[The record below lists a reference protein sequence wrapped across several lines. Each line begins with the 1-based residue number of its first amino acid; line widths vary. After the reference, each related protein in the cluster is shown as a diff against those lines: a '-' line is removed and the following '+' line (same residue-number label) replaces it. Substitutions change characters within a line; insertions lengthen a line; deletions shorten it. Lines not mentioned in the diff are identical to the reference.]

1 MNLKIIKQTL
11 AAVIAVASFAT
22 TPGLAEAS
30 LSRRHVAAK
39 KKRHKF
45 ITLGRESKTVA
56 GSEEAGQRKHPA
68 VVKKKHHKFIT
79 LGNENKKVS
88 ELANQL
94 FETLG
99 KESKLKNDI
108 INIINNLNK
117 KENLYAQKSS
127 IAKFISDRVSARKDP
142 YIAQFKQV
150 VKLLAKCADDKE
162 AGRFVA
168 SCFDFIAFEQF
179 KVDLDF
185 ESVEKILKSLY
196 KHDDSEDLLI
206 SVIDGACFNDF
217 FKNASQ
223 DKINEI
229 LDLFLKYSNFNQ
241 PTDSFFESL
250 QSSQT
255 ENAEKKYMSPQ
266 KHMVQVIA
274 KLNCDGCFKN
284 CTQSQ
289 ISDILDIFSNY
300 FSFPF
305 VVKDAI
311 DVINNLIINGCFEN
325 CSQDS
330 IIKLKNL
337 LLKCPEYQ
345 DYEQDII
352 TITKNLI
359 VNDCFKN
366 CSQEVV
372 SEIINISLEFL
383 NSQDNAEYFAYIME
397 SSLNQGFL
405 NKYPQADLLKI
416 EDNLAD
422 WLENER
428 IQKYWTSIILNLFNQ
443 GFFEKCQK
451 NDVSKIIDGLAKCSA
466 NEKLRQNC
474 AVLISNFADCGF
486 FKNCDKDDILQIK
499 SILTNCVNDENSK
512 KYVANVV
519 KILLDWGFCQSE
531 KSEISQMINLL
542 YTCSSNQ
549 DAESYILDSVNILLN
564 KEWFIIYSD
573 NKFSNMQDEI
583 FLVSD
588 LLQKYYSKYEKKDF
602 SLENNTLYEMPIE
615 TYDDQDP
622 DVLSYIKRLS
632 DDLDRQSTNLQHNM
646 FDEN

>member
-1 MNLKIIKQTL
+1 MKRKIIKQTL
-11 AAVIAVASFAT
+11 AAVIAVSSFAT
-22 TPGLAEAS
+22 TPCSVEAGIFKN
-30 LSRRHVAAK
+30 HAVAK
-39 KKRHKF
+39 KKRRRF
-45 ITLGRESKTVA
+45 ITSSSGSA
-56 GSEEAGQRKHPA
+56 G
-68 VVKKKHHKFIT
+68 
-79 LGNENKKVS
+79 VS
-88 ELANQL
+88 ALANQL

-99 KESKLKNDI
+99 KEKKLKNDI

-117 KENLYAQKSS
+117 KENLYDQKPS
-127 IAKFISDRVSARKDP
+127 IAKFISDRVSSRKDP

-150 VKLLAKCADDKE
+150 VKLLAKCANNKE

-168 SCFDFIAFEQF
+168 SCFDFIASEQL

-196 KHDDSEDLLI
+196 KHDNSEDLLI

-229 LDLFLKYSNFNQ
+229 LNIFLKYSNVNHPADSLVEFLQ
-241 PTDSFFESL
+241 PN
-250 QSSQT
+250 QT

-274 KLNCDGCFKN
+274 KLNCEGRFKN

-289 ISDILDIFSNY
+289 ISNILDIFSNY
-300 FSFPF
+300 FSIP
-305 VVKDAI
+305 VVGKDAI

-325 CSQDS
+325 CSQDN
-330 IIKLKNL
+330 IIKLKDV
-337 LLKCPEYQ
+337 LLKCPKYQ
-345 DYEQDII
+345 NYEQDII
-352 TITKNLI
+352 TIIKNLI

-366 CSQEVV
+366 CSQEVI
-372 SEIINISLEFL
+372 SEIINISLEFS
-383 NSQDNAEYFAYIME
+383 NSQDTAEYFAYIMDA
-397 SSLNQGFL
+397 SLNQGFL
-405 NKYPQADLLKI
+405 NKYPQTELLKI
-416 EDNLAD
+416 QDNLAD

-443 GFFEKCQK
+443 GVFEKCQK
-451 NDVSKIIDGLAKCSA
+451 NDVSKIINGLAKCSA

-486 FKNCDKDDILQIK
+486 FKHCDKDDIFQIK
-499 SILTNCVNDENSK
+499 SILNNCVYDENSK
-512 KYVANVV
+512 KYVASVV
-519 KILLDWGFCQSE
+519 KILLDCNFCQSE

-549 DAESYILDSVNILLN
+549 ETEPYILDSINILLN

-583 FLVSD
+583 FLVGD
-588 LLQKYYSKYEKKDF
+588 LLQKYYSKYEKKDS
-602 SLENNTLYEMPIE
+602 SLMSNNLYEMPIQF
-615 TYDDQDP
+615 YSDQDS
-622 DVLSYIKRLS
+622 DVLLYIKRLS
-632 DDLDRQSTNLQHNM
+632 DDLDIQIASLHRRM